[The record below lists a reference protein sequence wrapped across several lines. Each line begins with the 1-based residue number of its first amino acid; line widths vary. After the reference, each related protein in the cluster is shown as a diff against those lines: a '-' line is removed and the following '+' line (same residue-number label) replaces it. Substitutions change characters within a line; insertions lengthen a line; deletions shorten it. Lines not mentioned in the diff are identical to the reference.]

1 VTTPPS
7 ASSIPARAWLPIIS
21 AIAPGPHTRPLPT
34 TGRMANTIVT
44 TPQNTALGSPVSQ
57 NPSPTRLPWIAAVRP
72 VPTIVAVGASR
83 DPCRNFSLFLA
94 GEGVYGR
101 TASPGPCGRRRRQKT
116 PEKAVGRLRG
126 RRGGGAARPEGG

>member
-1 VTTPPS
+1 MTTPPS

-72 VPTIVAVGASR
+72 VPTIVAVGTSR
-83 DPCRNFSLFLA
+83 DRCRRFSLFL
-94 GEGVYGR
+94 GGNGGYRR
-101 TASPGPCGRRRRQKT
+101 TASPASCGRRSR
-116 PEKAVGRLRG
+116 EKKADNGEGGL
-126 RRGGGAARPEGG
+126 GGGGGGGR